1 MQPYVITKTPLY
13 IRVNLY
19 PIQPSQTMP
28 SWYMNLEWGQLG
40 LIGLL
45 TPLESNSEVD
55 LTFHYILFVSIL
67 NCDLFEVLD
76 S

>member
-1 MQPYVITKTPLY
+1 
-13 IRVNLY
+13 
-19 PIQPSQTMP
+19 
-28 SWYMNLEWGQLG
+28 MNLEWGQLG
-40 LIGLL
+40 LIRLL